1 MPATPSSLSTVD
13 GQRDFRLLLVSTV
26 PILGSYALLLPV
38 VPLWATT
45 GGAGPAGAGATN
57 AVLLGVTVGTQLLAP
72 YVLRR
77 LGHRETYVVG
87 AVLLGL
93 PVFGYGLT
101 ASLPVVVAVSAVRG
115 IGFALVVVTGS
126 AFVPRLLPASRRG
139 RGLGLLGAAIGA
151 PAVLIQP
158 TGPWLSAHIGFR
170 WLFVIGGVLPL
181 VGAAVAATMRLR
193 TRDPSARDG
202 SAHSSRT
209 GVGTLRAFAVPV
221 VVMVAGSIG
230 GSVYVTFLPTAIDRT
245 AAVTLGLLAYNVG
258 GLAGRWYAGVVGDRR
273 RGPAL
278 AVPGVAGGAVG
289 LAVTAAGTV
298 TPWPWFVV
306 GAMSVGGLCFGL
318 GLGAI
323 QNATLTAMFGLAD
336 RHGYDVA
343 STAWNIAVDA
353 GSAIGSIAIG
363 VAADAAGFPVT
374 FAATAVIVAS
384 TLPLAVRVVRPGRPG
399 RVCSGP

>member
-1 MPATPSSLSTVD
+1 MD

-26 PILGSYALLLPV
+26 PILGSYGLLLPV
-38 VPLWATT
+38 VPLWATA

-57 AVLLGVTVGTQLLAP
+57 AVLLAVTVGMQLLAP

-87 AVLLGL
+87 AVLLGV

-101 ASLPVVVAVSAVRG
+101 ATLPTVVAVSAVRG

-139 RGLGLLGAAIGA
+139 RGLGLLGVAIGA

-170 WLFVIGGVLPL
+170 WLFVFGGALPL
-181 VGAAVAATMRLR
+181 AGAVVAATMRIR
-193 TRDPSARDG
+193 TRDRSTRDHAATAGHAGFG
-202 SAHSSRT
+202 S
-209 GVGTLRAFAVPV
+209 LRAFAVPV
-221 VVMVAGSIG
+221 VVMVAGSFG

-258 GLAGRWYAGVVGDRR
+258 AVTGRWYAGVIGDRR
-273 RGPAL
+273 RRPAL
-278 AVPGVAGGAVG
+278 AVPGVVAGAVG
-289 LAVTAAGTV
+289 LAVTAMGTG
-298 TPWPWFVV
+298 TQWPWFAV
-306 GAMSVGGLCFGL
+306 AAALAGGVCFGL

-323 QNATLTAMFGLAD
+323 QTATLTAMFGRATP
-336 RHGYDVA
+336 RGYDVA

-363 VAADAAGFPVT
+363 VAADLVGFPVT
-374 FAATAVIVAS
+374 FAATAVVVAL
-384 TLPLAVRVVRPGRPG
+384 TLPFAWRVVRPAPPALLPG
-399 RVCSGP
+399 R